1 MLRGEEGEKFQLNRH
16 TVIPNFAKHAWKT
29 YWNTIEEA
37 IGICSWN
44 IRYPCDK
51 CDKSFDQE
59 HNLPRHIHSK
69 HEKIRYLCD
78 KCHKLFYLEDNLQR
92 HIQSKHWNH
101 ENQVRIDDYVRRGR
115 VHDSENQVAIDDD
128 VKRGRGW
135 KVSIK

>member
-1 MLRGEEGEKFQLNRH
+1 M
-16 TVIPNFAKHAWKT
+16 T
-29 YWNTIEEA
+29 YK
-37 IGICSWN
+37 
-44 IRYPCDK
+44 D
-51 CDKSFDQE
+51 
-59 HNLPRHIHSK
+59 
-69 HEKIRYLCD
+69 
-78 KCHKLFYLEDNLQR
+78 LQR

>member
-1 MLRGEEGEKFQLNRH
+1 MKRH
-16 TVIPNFAKHAWKT
+16 AK
-29 YWNTIEEA
+29 
-37 IGICSWN
+37 SV
-44 IRYPCDK
+44 
-51 CDKSFDQE
+51 
-59 HNLPRHIHSK
+59 HIHSK

-78 KCHKLFYLEDNLQR
+78 KCHKLFDLEDNLQR

>member
-59 HNLPRHIHSK
+59 DNLP
-69 HEKIRYLCD
+69 
-78 KCHKLFYLEDNLQR
+78 R
-92 HIQSKHWNH
+92 HIQSKHEKFGIFVTNVINYLIIHIQSEH
-101 ENQVRIDDYVRRGR
+101 EK
-115 VHDSENQVAIDDD
+115 H
-128 VKRGRGW
+128 
-135 KVSIK
+135 

>member
-1 MLRGEEGEKFQLNRH
+1 MD
-16 TVIPNFAKHAWKT
+16 IT

-37 IGICSWN
+37 RKICSWN

-59 HNLPRHIHSK
+59 DNLPRHIHSK

-78 KCHKLFYLEDNLQR
+78 KCHKLFDLEDNLQR

-101 ENQVRIDDYVRRGR
+101 ENQVRIDDYVRRGS

-135 KVSIK
+135 KVSII